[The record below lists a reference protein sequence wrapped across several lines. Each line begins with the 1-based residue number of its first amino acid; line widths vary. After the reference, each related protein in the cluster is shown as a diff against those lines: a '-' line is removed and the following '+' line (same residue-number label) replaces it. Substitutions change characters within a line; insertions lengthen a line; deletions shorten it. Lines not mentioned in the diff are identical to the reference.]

1 MTIDERLEAL
11 TQSVELSSRM
21 HADNEKRATEAAR
34 ANEKTDQA
42 NEKRFAVLIDT
53 VNRIGRILEHHDIT
67 LDDHDDRLDKL
78 EHPEA

>member
-21 HADNEKRATEAAR
+21 QQDNEKRAAEAV
-34 ANEKTDQA
+34 QS
-42 NEKRFAVLIDT
+42 NEKRFAMLMDT

-67 LDDHDDRLDKL
+67 LDDHDGRLD
-78 EHPEA
+78 

>member
-21 HADNEKRATEAAR
+21 QQDNEKRAAEAV
-34 ANEKTDQA
+34 QS
-42 NEKRFAVLIDT
+42 NEKRFAMLMDT

-67 LDDHDDRLDKL
+67 IDDHEDRLGML
-78 EHPEA
+78 ERPES